1 MAPYPVF
8 IVCFRQLAWWPCLPS
23 PNQQACLFSWVE
35 MGFQIRLAQSSVTD
49 RKIRSP
55 SVPKGR
61 RKVCKFEGARSNI
74 KGEFIDISM
83 KYIKLYAISHG
94 LLNIWTEL
102 LYLTFPHEADILT
115 LIMSHKLTQH
125 L

>member
-23 PNQQACLFSWVE
+23 PNHQACLLFSWVE

-49 RKIRSP
+49 RKIRGP

-61 RKVCKFEGARSNI
+61 RMVCKSEGARSNI

-83 KYIKLYAISHG
+83 KYIKLYAISR
-94 LLNIWTEL
+94 LKLNFDC
-102 LYLTFPHEADILT
+102 YLIQKF
-115 LIMSHKLTQH
+115 
-125 L
+125 